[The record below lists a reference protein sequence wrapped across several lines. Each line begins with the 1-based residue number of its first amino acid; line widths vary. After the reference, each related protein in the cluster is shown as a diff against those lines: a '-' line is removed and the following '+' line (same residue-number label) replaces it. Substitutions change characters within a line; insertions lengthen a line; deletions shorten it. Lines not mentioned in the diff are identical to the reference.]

1 MTSSITKAVEDVRA
15 AVKASEDARNVI
27 HDVMLELIPIVD
39 LPGDLGV
46 PARAIDA
53 VIDGLTDS
61 ELKGIAVWGMDD
73 TEVRDV
79 LFARLRRDGF
89 PADARTAIQAQ
100 KELHV
105 K

>member
-1 MTSSITKAVEDVRA
+1 MSEVKKTVEEIRA
-15 AVKASEDARNVI
+15 SVKASEDDRNVV
-27 HDVMLELIPIVD
+27 HDVMLELIPVAD

-46 PARAIDA
+46 PDRAIDA
-53 VIDGLTDS
+53 VIDGLTDY
-61 ELKGIAVWGMDD
+61 ELKGIADWGMND

-100 KELHV
+100 KELHTQ
-105 K
+105 